1 MTVKMGRL
9 VSHGLRVRVGVRSQ
23 ICRSF
28 LIDIHEARKKKC
40 LLYSSH
46 SAGALPAR
54 VYSFHRHGDK
64 WFPRPFP
71 RCLNESDP
79 PMECMERLLKF
90 RVIACAEAEDRL

>member
-1 MTVKMGRL
+1 MTVKMGWFHMVL
-9 VSHGLRVRVGVRSQ
+9 GFGLE
-23 ICRSF
+23 F
-28 LIDIHEARKKKC
+28 

-71 RCLNESDP
+71 RCLNEFDP

-90 RVIACAEAEDRL
+90 SVIACAEAEDRL